1 MAVQTSVAVAL
12 NRPPESTPGDAADA
26 ALAAGGDAQAFERL
40 YRAHVP
46 RIHSLARRMIGPDAA
61 DEVTQDVFVR
71 AWQKLHTFRGEASF
85 GTWLYRLGVNVMLGH
100 RGTQGRARERFADV
114 EDGESLAVQR
124 PASVEH
130 AIDLE
135 AAIGRL
141 PPGARRIFVLH
152 DVEGFR
158 HQEIATRLG
167 ITTGTSKA
175 QLHRARMALRGRLR
189 DTD

>member
-1 MAVQTSVAVAL
+1 
-12 NRPPESTPGDAADA
+12 
-26 ALAAGGDAQAFERL
+26 
-40 YRAHVP
+40 
-46 RIHSLARRMIGPDAA
+46 MIGPDAA